1 MLDKALAAIS
11 IACLVAFVSV
21 LIVYIGEVDLVVVS
35 VVVLLMAAYDFV
47 LLNRSPPQSD
57 ERAAE
62 HEPPR

>member
-35 VVVLLMAAYDFV
+35 VVVLLMAAYDFF
-47 LLNRSPPQSD
+47 LLNRSQPQSD

>member
-11 IACLVAFVSV
+11 IASLVAFVSV

-35 VVVLLMAAYDFV
+35 VVVLVMAAYDFV
-47 LLNRSPPQSD
+47 LLNRSQPDSG

-62 HEPPR
+62 REGPR

>member
-1 MLDKALAAIS
+1 MLDKALAALS

-35 VVVLLMAAYDFV
+35 VVVLVMAAYDFV
-47 LLNRSPPQSD
+47 LLNRSQPDSG

-62 HEPPR
+62 REGPR